1 MEVIF
6 WGRPSWNPDE
16 ETKVACSALGC
27 WRFQELWRL
36 PGYVSVQGRPKVPW
50 NPETHADDSGVPSM
64 PLTFPPVREKSYEF
78 FGALFESLWLQEQ
91 RALKV
96 VCTIDTRGPRAL
108 SLLRLDVVTLA
119 SNPFCALDDAGCSG
133 YSSSDEVSVSDTLF
147 DPT

>member
-50 NPETHADDSGVPSM
+50 NPETDADDSGVHEKTGHSSV
-64 PLTFPPVREKSYEF
+64 PVR
-78 FGALFESLWLQEQ
+78 
-91 RALKV
+91 
-96 VCTIDTRGPRAL
+96 
-108 SLLRLDVVTLA
+108 
-119 SNPFCALDDAGCSG
+119 DAMP
-133 YSSSDEVSVSDTLF
+133 TLF
-147 DPT
+147 DLLEDEPNSQ